1 MRILI
6 AEDESVVR
14 DVVRVTLEMN
24 GHEVFVAA
32 NGRDAL
38 DIVERDHER
47 FDLVLTDVIMPQM
60 GGKEL
65 AAHLVSRSPATK
77 ILFMSGYTDDGLMY
91 GDLERGTAFLE
102 KPFTP
107 DTLIL
112 SVNDLLAEKNLW
124 PLPGQP
130 EEPDCV
136 ILRRPGTDS
145 SKLHQS
151 ASS

>member
-14 DVVRVTLEMN
+14 DVVRVTLEIH

-38 DIVERDHER
+38 DIVERDHEG

-65 AAHLVSRSPATK
+65 AAHLASRFPATK
-77 ILFMSGYTDDGLMY
+77 ILYMSGYNDDGLMY
-91 GDLERGTAFLE
+91 GVLETGTAFLE

-112 SVNDLLAEKNLW
+112 TVNDLLDEKSHW
-124 PLPGQP
+124 PLPDHP
-130 EEPDCV
+130 EEA
-136 ILRRPGTDS
+136 G
-145 SKLHQS
+145 
-151 ASS
+151 

>member
-14 DVVRVTLEMN
+14 DVVRVTLEMS

-38 DIVERDHER
+38 DLVERDHEG

-65 AAHLVSRSPATK
+65 AAHLASRFPATK
-77 ILFMSGYTDDGLMY
+77 ILYMSGYTDDALMY
-91 GDLERGTAFLE
+91 GVLERGTAFLE

-107 DTLIL
+107 HTLIR
-112 SVNDLLAEKNLW
+112 SVNDLLAEKNHW
-124 PLPGQP
+124 PLPGHT
-130 EEPDCV
+130 EEAGCV
-136 ILRRPGTDS
+136 DP
-145 SKLHQS
+145 Q
-151 ASS
+151 